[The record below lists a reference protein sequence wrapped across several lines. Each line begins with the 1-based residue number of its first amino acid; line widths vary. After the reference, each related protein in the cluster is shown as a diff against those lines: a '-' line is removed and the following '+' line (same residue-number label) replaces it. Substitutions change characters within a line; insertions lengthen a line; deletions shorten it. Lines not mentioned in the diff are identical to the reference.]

1 MSDLRESLRVA
12 LEDFGRR
19 PLKDAALSLW
29 SALGY
34 RSDRTLDM
42 AFSELP
48 PAPLAPLAPHVRR
61 FDLLFQLT
69 TGELPLAG
77 QTSLGVGR
85 YENQILESYVFAA
98 VELEAKPYTRT
109 ELATFARALN
119 RAFPMPVMVTF
130 KHGDLL
136 TVAAVQ
142 RRVNRRDD
150 AKDVLEK
157 VTLIR
162 DIRFQ
167 SPHRAHL
174 DILADLAL
182 ARLAEKKPLTHFA
195 ELDRAWRRVL
205 DSNELNKRFFR
216 ELANWFYWAAE
227 HSGVSFPDV
236 RDEPKPAEKRRKQHL
251 QLIRL
256 LTRLIFV
263 WFLREKQL
271 VPDKLFEEARLKA
284 LLKDFDPQG
293 EGSSY
298 YQAILQNLFFATL
311 NTDMGDGRRF
321 KDDAP
326 SRYNAGYMVHTL
338 YRYKSMF
345 TDPDAALKLFA
356 SVPFLNGG
364 LFECLDRERDEAQ
377 NTPEVRI
384 DGFSDRPNHRANVP
398 NALFFARPTRA
409 DLNAAYGTKG
419 KRYEVRGLLSILS
432 SYKFTITENTPI
444 EEEVALDPEL
454 LGKVFE
460 NLLAAH
466 NPETE
471 ESARKETGSFYT
483 PRDVVDFMVDESLL
497 AYLTEKLGAGDDL
510 SSRLR
515 ALLEYQSTAP
525 AFTDDERAR
534 LIAALDGCTTL
545 DPACGSGAFPLGVLQ
560 KLVHVLSQLDPGGAQ
575 WKEQQE
581 ARLEAEVRADPEVRA
596 LKLDLET
603 IRGIQLAEARNK
615 AEAEVLERLK
625 ERVQTLQDA
634 FDPYLTEPDY
644 ARKLYL
650 IENCIFGVDIQPIA
664 VQIAKLRCFI
674 SLIVDQKVNDSRP
687 NRGIL
692 PLPNLETKFVA
703 ANALYPLPEAQGIK
717 PLEVYAKEQELE
729 RIRHQ
734 HFKARKFS
742 DKKRLR
748 KRDADTRRE
757 IAAILKE
764 HGFDTKVADEMANF
778 DPYNQNASAPFFD
791 PAWMFGLTGGFGV
804 VIGNPPYIRQE
815 KFKDDKPALKRHYD
829 GPNTGV
835 YTGTA
840 DLFVYFFRRGVDLLK
855 FGGVLAYICSNKYF
869 RSGYGK
875 LLRDYLARQTR
886 IRLLIDFGDA
896 PVFTAIAYPSI
907 LLTQKAL
914 PNGNAMRVLSWNPK
928 ADIETFRDTFE
939 AESFAMPQRVLTPD
953 GWRIERPAVLKL
965 LETLRQA
972 GTPLGEYVNG
982 RFYYGI
988 KTGFNE
994 AFVVGRAVRDALIQQ
1009 DPKSAEVLKPFLRG
1023 RDVKRWRVDFAEQ
1036 YLIKIESSENKT
1048 HPWSNKPDA
1057 EAERIFRDTYPAI
1070 HAFMQQYREQLIK
1083 RYDQGKYFWELRS
1096 CDYWQEFEQPKIV
1109 YPNICLR
1116 NEFAWDDQAYFSN
1129 QKTFI
1134 IPRAPKYLI
1143 GILNSQVVNWLFQQ
1157 LLPKLQNGYFEPSA
1171 IYLTKFPIPN
1181 APPPTQALVTRL
1193 VDYLLLSAQ
1202 PPAGSQA
1209 ALMVPFFEQLLDALV
1224 FELYLP
1230 DVLHGAGRR
1239 PFETLSAV
1247 AWPESPGVE
1256 GLRAL
1261 YTRLYDPQHPARKL
1275 VLCLDSIPE
1284 VRLILQ
1290 GARQAVVGAVVN
1302 DDDE

>member
-1 MSDLRESLRVA
+1 MSDLRASLLVA
-12 LEDFGRR
+12 LADFGQR

-42 AFSELP
+42 AFSELLS
-48 PAPLAPLAPHVRR
+48 APLAPLAPHVRR

-69 TGELPLAG
+69 TGELSLAG
-77 QTSLGVGR
+77 QTSLGFGR
-85 YENQILESYVFAA
+85 YENQNLESYVFTA
-98 VELEAKPYTRT
+98 VELRGAHYTRT

-130 KHGDLL
+130 KHSDFI

-150 AKDVLEK
+150 SKDVLEK

-162 DIRFQ
+162 DIRFRN
-167 SPHRAHL
+167 PHRAHL

-227 HSGVSFPDV
+227 HPGVSFPDV

-263 WFLREKQL
+263 WFLREKHL
-271 VPDKLFEEARLKA
+271 VPDKLFEETQLQG

-311 NTDMGDGRRF
+311 NTDMGDSRRF

-326 SRYNAGYMVHTL
+326 SRYNAGYMIHTL

-345 TDPDAALKLFA
+345 TNPDAALKLFS

-377 NTPEVRI
+377 NTPEVRV
-384 DGFSDRPNHRANVP
+384 DGFSDRPNNRANLP
-398 NALFFARPTRA
+398 NALFFARPARA
-409 DLNAAYGTKG
+409 DLNAAYGTRG
-419 KRYEVRGLLSILS
+419 KRYEVRGLLNILS
-432 SYKFTITENTPI
+432 SYKFTVAENTPI

-497 AYLTEKLGAGDDL
+497 AYLAETLGADDDL

-515 ALLEYQSTAP
+515 ALLEYQSTPP
-525 AFTDDERAR
+525 AFTEDERAR

-560 KLVHVLSQLDPGGAQ
+560 KLVHVLSQLDAGSTL
-575 WKEQQE
+575 WKQQQE
-581 ARLEAEVRADPEVRA
+581 ARLEAEVRADPEVQA
-596 LKLDLET
+596 LELDLQT

-615 AEAEVLERLK
+615 AEAEVLGRLK

-674 SLIVDQKVNDSRP
+674 ALIVDQKVNDHRP

-703 ANALYPLPEAQGIK
+703 ANALYPLPEAQAIK
-717 PLEVYAKEQELE
+717 PLEVYAREQELE

-757 IAAILKE
+757 IARILKE
-764 HGFDTKVADEMANF
+764 EEGFDTKAADQMAAF

-791 PAWMFGLTGGFGV
+791 PDWMFGLKGGFGV

-829 GPNTGV
+829 HPKTGV

-855 FGGVLAYICSNKYF
+855 PGGVLAYICSNKYF

-875 LLRDYLARQTR
+875 LLRDYLAQQTR

-907 LLTQKAL
+907 LLAQKAL
-914 PNGNAMRVLSWNPK
+914 PNGNAMRVLSWNP
-928 ADIETFRDTFE
+928 AAEIETFREVFE
-939 AESFAMPQRVLTPD
+939 AESFAMPQRALTPD
-953 GWRIERPAVLKL
+953 GWRIERSDVLKL
-965 LETLRQA
+965 LDKLRQA
-972 GTPLGEYVNG
+972 GTPLGKYVNG

-994 AFVVGRAVRDALIQQ
+994 AFVVPRAVRDALIRE

-1023 RDVKRWRVDFAEQ
+1023 RDVKRWRITDPDLWLIFTRRGVDIDQ
-1036 YLIKIESSENKT
+1036 
-1048 HPWSNKPDA
+1048 
-1057 EAERIFRDTYPAI
+1057 YPAI
-1070 HAFMQQYREQLIK
+1070 KKHLEPYKARLMPGAPGGRKPGPYEWYEIQDNIA
-1083 RYDQGKYFWELRS
+1083 
-1096 CDYWQEFEQPKIV
+1096 YWQEFEQPKIV
-1109 YPNICLR
+1109 VPAIASGAEYALDVGGHYTNDKTSICIAD
-1116 NEFAWDDQAYFSN
+1116 N
-1129 QKTFI
+1129 
-1134 IPRAPKYLI
+1134 PKFVLS
-1143 GILNSQVVNWLFQQ
+1143 ILNSTAMWWFIQQVAASRQGGFYEFKPMYVTQ
-1157 LLPKLQNGYFEPSA
+1157 
-1171 IYLTKFPIPN
+1171 IPIPN
-1181 APPPTQALVTRL
+1181 ASPATQALVTRL
-1193 VDYLLLSAQ
+1193 VDYLLLLSAR
-1202 PPAGSQA
+1202 PLAGSKD

-1239 PFETLSAV
+1239 PYDTLSAV
-1247 AWPESPGVE
+1247 AWPEWLGEALSPDVE
-1256 GLRAL
+1256 RLRAL
-1261 YTRLYDPQHPARKL
+1261 FAQLYDPQHPARRL
-1275 VLCLDSIPE
+1275 VSFLDSIPE

-1290 GARQAVVGAVVN
+1290 GARQAVGAVVN
-1302 DDDE
+1302 SDDE

>member
-1 MSDLRESLRVA
+1 MGQELLESIKIA
-12 LEDFGRR
+12 LLDFSNR
-19 PLKDAALSLW
+19 PLEEAAASLW
-29 SALGY
+29 RCLGY
-34 RSDRTLDM
+34 ESSRTAGGIRSLDDLPGSERM
-42 AFSELP
+42 ADLKEQT
-48 PAPLAPLAPHVRR
+48 RR
-61 FDLLFQLT
+61 FRLLFQLT
-69 TGELPLAG
+69 ADEIRLVG
-77 QTSLGVGR
+77 QPSLSLDTGR
-85 YENQILESYVFAA
+85 YQNQILESYVFTA

-130 KHGDLL
+130 KHGDFI

-150 AKDVLEK
+150 TKDVLEK

-162 DIRFQ
+162 DIRFR

-182 ARLAEKKPLTHFA
+182 ARLGEKKPLTHFA

-227 HSGVSFPDV
+227 HPGVSFPDV
-236 RDEPKPAEKRRKQHL
+236 RDEPQPAEKRRKQHL

-263 WFLREKQL
+263 WFLREKHL
-271 VPDKLFEEARLKA
+271 VPDKLFEETQLRA

-326 SRYNAGYMVHTL
+326 SRYNAGYMIHTL

-364 LFECLDRERDEAQ
+364 LFECLDQAKDDELGIAGQ
-377 NTPEVRI
+377 RV
-384 DGFSDRPNHRANVP
+384 DGFSDLPKNRATIP
-398 NALFFARPTRA
+398 NALFFGRPTRA
-409 DLNAAYGTKG
+409 DLNAAYGTRG
-419 KRYEVRGLLSILS
+419 KRYEVRGLLNILS

-497 AYLTEKLGAGDDL
+497 AYLAETLGADDDL

-560 KLVHVLSQLDPGGAQ
+560 KLVHVLSQLDPGGAR

-581 ARLEAEVRADPEVRA
+581 ARLEADVRADPEVQA
-596 LKLDLET
+596 LELDLQT

-615 AEAEVLERLK
+615 AEAEVIERLK

-674 SLIVDQKVNDSRP
+674 ALIVDQKVNDDRP

-703 ANALYPLPEAQGIK
+703 ANALYPLPQAQAIK
-717 PLEVYAKEQELE
+717 PLEVYAREQELE

-764 HGFDTKVADEMANF
+764 VGFDTKAADQMANF

-791 PAWMFGLTGGFGV
+791 PAWMFGLEGGFGV

-815 KFKDDKPALKRHYD
+815 KFKHDKPALKRHYD
-829 GPNTGV
+829 HPKTGV

-855 FGGVLAYICSNKYF
+855 PGGVLAYICSNKYF

-907 LLTQKAL
+907 LLAQKAL

-928 ADIETFRDTFE
+928 ADIETFREVFE
-939 AESFAMPQRVLTPD
+939 AESFEMPQRALTPD
-953 GWRIERPAVLKL
+953 GWRIEGADVLKL
-965 LETLRQA
+965 LDKLRQA
-972 GTPLGEYVNG
+972 GTPLGDYVNG
-982 RFYYGI
+982 RFYRGI
-988 KTGFNE
+988 LTGFNE

-1023 RDVKRWRVDFAEQ
+1023 RDVKRWRITDPDLWLIFTRRGVDIDQ
-1036 YLIKIESSENKT
+1036 
-1048 HPWSNKPDA
+1048 
-1057 EAERIFRDTYPAI
+1057 YPAI
-1070 HAFMQQYREQLIK
+1070 KKHLEQYKARLMPGAPGGRKPGPYEWYEIQDNIA
-1083 RYDQGKYFWELRS
+1083 
-1096 CDYWQEFEQPKIV
+1096 YWQEFEQPKIV

-1134 IPRAPKYLI
+1134 IPRASKYLI

-1157 LLPKLQNGYFEPSA
+1157 LLPKLQNDYFEPSA
-1171 IYLTKFPIPN
+1171 IYFGKFPIPN
-1181 APPPTQALVTRL
+1181 ASPATQALITRL
-1193 VDYLLLSAQ
+1193 VDYLLLLSAQ
-1202 PPAGSQA
+1202 PLAGSKD
-1209 ALMVPFFEQLLDALV
+1209 ALMAPFFEQLLDALV

-1230 DVLHGAGRR
+1230 DALHGAGRR
-1239 PFETLSAV
+1239 PYETLSAV
-1247 AWPESPGVE
+1247 AWPESPDVE
-1256 GLRAL
+1256 RLRAL
-1261 YTRLYDPQHPARKL
+1261 FAQLYDPQHPARRL
-1275 VLCLDSIPE
+1275 VSFLDSIPE

-1290 GARQAVVGAVVN
+1290 GARQAVGAVVN
-1302 DDDE
+1302 DDE